1 MSEEPVLIRRIEM
14 YFDEE
19 RKPVKKI
26 QDASFKY
33 VTLYD
38 EEGELTE
45 QYQVEIVDGIDPE
58 LEEEATE
65 EFREEEHPREEHGK
79 FTDKGMGSQ
88 LGDLSQTKT
97 IRDRTFGRTVENHKK
112 RIETISK
119 DLEEYKESLKKE
131 PDNTLRY
138 RGLNS
143 SVGRAEDRL
152 KKAKQDLESFKHRRD
167 EFNKLDLFEIGV
179 GKNSHRR
186 GFKEFK
192 NGVSKNI
199 ITKSGWRLDQP
210 RDYINVKGSGYR
222 VLESEF
228 DNAIKGKTIIDSNI
242 PPNADPKIL
251 KLGEEI
257 KYVWN
262 DILSD
267 QERDTVD
274 ILRIKYTDEPKYK
287 GRGSNKIRTLGTH
300 GGRSAFDSDEGRIL
314 ISPSV
319 LTVHLAY
326 NDKRGDVLNTVAH
339 ELAHARW
346 ATEVEP
352 NKEKMTKFTDKIV
365 KMGKENALT
374 EYAGSY
380 FDDLEEVKKENEVKW
395 EERVDH
401 IKHHTYGKA
410 EHQTE
415 EEYQNWLN
423 TNILSDLTNTFKS
436 HTDNSENIK
445 KAEMLIANE
454 THSN

>member
-1 MSEEPVLIRRIEM
+1 M
-14 YFDEE
+14 
-19 RKPVKKI
+19 
-26 QDASFKY
+26 
-33 VTLYD
+33 
-38 EEGELTE
+38 
-45 QYQVEIVDGIDPE
+45 
-58 LEEEATE
+58 
-65 EFREEEHPREEHGK
+65 
-79 FTDKGMGSQ
+79 
-88 LGDLSQTKT
+88 
-97 IRDRTFGRTVENHKK
+97 
-112 RIETISK
+112 
-119 DLEEYKESLKKE
+119 
-131 PDNTLRY
+131 
-138 RGLNS
+138 
-143 SVGRAEDRL
+143 GRAEDRL
-152 KKAKQDLESFKHRRD
+152 KKAKQELESFKHRRD

-192 NGVSKNI
+192 NGMSKNI
-199 ITKSGWRLDQP
+199 ITKSGWKLDQP
-210 RDYINVKGSGYR
+210 RDFINVKNSGYR

-242 PPNADPKIL
+242 PPNSDPKIL
-251 KLGEEI
+251 KLGEEV

-262 DILSD
+262 NILSD

-300 GGRSAFDSDEGRIL
+300 GGRSVIDSDDEKML

-319 LTVHLAY
+319 LTIHLAY
-326 NDKRGDVLNTVAH
+326 NDKRNDVLNTVAH

-380 FDDLEEVKKENEVKW
+380 FDDLETIKGEDKEKWKEEVEQAKN
-395 EERVDH
+395 R
-401 IKHHTYGKA
+401 YGKA

-415 EEYQNWLN
+415 EEFQNWKKEQILN
-423 TNILSDLTNTFKS
+423 DLTNRYKQAIR
-436 HTDNSENIK
+436 DKSENIK
-445 KAEMLIANE
+445 KAEQLIANE
-454 THSN
+454 THSEYFGMVASPTEGSYHNVNTERLKAMSKMIKEDLYD